1 MKLASIAAIAAALL
15 CFAPAARAQV
25 VTQDMT
31 VDAVAVQPGQIQV
44 TGVPRGQATP
54 TTVTIQ
60 FAIGSDAAKAAALE
74 QCHRMLLLA
83 LSKPGQYLL
92 RQGGLNLCNVA
103 LATP

>member
-1 MKLASIAAIAAALL
+1 MKLASIAAIAAGLL

-25 VTQDMT
+25 VAQDMT
-31 VDAVAVQPGQIQV
+31 VDAVAVQAGQIRV
-44 TGVPRGQATP
+44 TGVPRGQAAP
-54 TTVTIQ
+54 TTVSIQ
-60 FAIGSDAAKAAALE
+60 FALGSEALQVAALE

-92 RQGGLNLCNVA
+92 RQGGLNLCNVG